1 MQLLLYI
8 NLGNKKLITKQMLP
22 FLTFC
27 CQCVLLWWV
36 FVTHTWK
43 FLSLHC
49 GAVREELTRCLKRL
63 IPTTCFCISPLFQAV
78 QSIELLWNVCG
89 MTSACFFSHPVAHC
103 VCLLPKPGPLEAIL
117 LLFAWRQSHA
127 SRWVFFM
134 SCFWT
139 ENTWTRRLWIP
150 HCLTEQRVQLRQGA
164 HVHLLSVEGWGYIL
178 SVYSQN
184 GCIFSWWNEE

>member
-1 MQLLLYI
+1 
-8 NLGNKKLITKQMLP
+8 MLP

-27 CQCVLLWWV
+27 CQCVCATLMGICHPYMKALIAALWSSLRGTNQVPEEINTHYMLLY
-36 FVTHTWK
+36 
-43 FLSLHC
+43 L
-49 GAVREELTRCLKRL
+49 
-63 IPTTCFCISPLFQAV
+63 PPLFQAV
-78 QSIELLWNVCG
+78 QSIELLWNVCV

-139 ENTWTRRLWIP
+139 ENTWARRLWIP

-184 GCIFSWWNEE
+184 GCIFSWWNEG